1 MNDSQKIRII
11 GIGDDGIE
19 GLTQAATD
27 IVQQADVIVGTKR
40 NLEFV
45 RDLKA
50 EKITTGADLDELV
63 ASLNERSSESTV
75 ILTTGDPL
83 FYGVARYLCEQMGK
97 ERFDVIPHV
106 STMQMAFARV
116 KESWDEA
123 YLANLATVEL
133 ARVVKKVRSAEKVG
147 LFSSESI
154 SPADVAQAL
163 LDQQIDYFTAYVCE
177 NLGSRDERVT
187 QCELTELAEQSF
199 SPLNVLVLIR
209 KPDVPDRPAEFAG
222 QRLFGNDDDTFAQ
235 SKPKRGLLTPLE
247 VRAVALALL
256 DLGPRSTVWDVGA
269 GSGSVSIEAARLAY
283 DGITFAIEMDPEDHN
298 LIREN
303 AQKFGVGNVQP
314 VLGKAPEVWKEL
326 PDPDAVFV
334 GGTGRA
340 VQRITEL
347 AFERLRAGGRIVVNV
362 GSINNLASVQTSLR
376 NVAGDVEVRMINVAE
391 ATHQMETVRFE
402 SRNPS
407 FLISAIK

>member
-1 MNDSQKIRII
+1 MSEPQKIRII

-19 GLTQAATD
+19 GLTHAAVEIVNQAE
-27 IVQQADVIVGTKR
+27 VIVGTAR

-45 RDLKA
+45 SDLSA
-50 EKITTGADLDELV
+50 EKIATGADLDDLV
-63 ASLNERSSESTV
+63 ASLNQRTDKSTV

-133 ARVVKKVRSAEKVG
+133 ARVIKKVRSAEKVG

-154 SPADVAQAL
+154 SPGDVAKAML
-163 LDQQIDYFTAYVCE
+163 EQQIDYFTAYVCE

-187 QCELTELAEQSF
+187 QCEMAELAEQSF

-209 KPDVPDRPAEFAG
+209 KPDVPDRPADMAG

-247 VRAVALALL
+247 VRAIALALL

-283 DGITFAIEMDPEDHN
+283 EGVTYAIEMDTEDHG

-303 AQKFGVGNVQP
+303 AQKFGVGNVKP
-314 VLGKAPEVWKEL
+314 ILGTAPEVWADL

-340 VQRITEL
+340 VQRISEL

-362 GSINNLASVQTSLR
+362 GSIDNLSTVQSSLR
-376 NVAGDVEVRMINVAE
+376 NLAGDVEVRMINIAE

-402 SRNPS
+402 SLNPS
-407 FLISAIK
+407 FLISATK